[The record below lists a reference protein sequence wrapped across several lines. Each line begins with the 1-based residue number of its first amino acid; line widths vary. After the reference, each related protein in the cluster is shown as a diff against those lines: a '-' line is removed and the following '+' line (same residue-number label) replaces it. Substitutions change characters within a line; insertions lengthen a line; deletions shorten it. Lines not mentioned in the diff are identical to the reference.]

1 MRQIIIKNTKNIKQ
15 LEFSIP
21 SDNGVYLLV
30 GANGAGKTT
39 LLTCLDRICNPYAF
53 ATNFTSA
60 NNIDSIDQYSASSIE
75 YITEHAHIKFR
86 KGTQRWACT
95 PRTNSSPL
103 LKREFGF
110 ENTIFIK
117 ADSKRID
124 VPQEE
129 IRSGNL
135 IDVESTI
142 IESLNKIFET
152 SKYNN
157 LKRLRNVNGRG
168 RNSTY
173 FYILKDGR
181 KYYSEKRFSTGEL
194 AIIRLVERLQTT
206 MPNSL
211 FLLDEAEMAL
221 HPRIQK
227 NLLDYLNEKAA
238 EKELMI
244 IISTHSI
251 TMIKSTHRNNIML
264 MENDTNS
271 GNTVISTPCY
281 PAKAIGSVDFESNII
296 FDAIFFV
303 EDDMARNVLKA
314 MIAKY
319 ANINPLI
326 KSMIYCIVPV
336 GGYEQTALLAKNTR
350 YQLFERSR
358 VYALL
363 DDDVFTEAIHKN
375 QKFAQLYE
383 QNSNF
388 IYSLKCTPESWLI
401 EHLEN
406 QDANLISC
414 IRSNYHCEVSTI
426 LTDGR
431 YTACNAQS
439 PRKLCKQ
446 KMDVVLKILGE
457 RCGNSQESIL
467 NSFVNLL
474 IEQEMDIGTIQ
485 SVLIPLLKY

>member
-1 MRQIIIKNTKNIKQ
+1 MRRIIIKNTKNIKQ
-15 LEFSIP
+15 LTFDIP
-21 SDNGVYLLV
+21 NDNGVYLLV

-60 NNIDSIDQYSASSIE
+60 NNTNNIDQYSDSSIE

-86 KGTQRWACT
+86 KGTRRWTCT

-135 IDVESTI
+135 VDVESTI

-152 SKYNN
+152 TKYNN

-206 MPNSL
+206 MSNSL

-227 NLLDYLNEKAA
+227 NLLDYLNEKAT
-238 EKELMI
+238 EKGL
-244 IISTHSI
+244 TI
-251 TMIKSTHRNNIML
+251 T
-264 MENDTNS
+264 
-271 GNTVISTPCY
+271 
-281 PAKAIGSVDFESNII
+281 
-296 FDAIFFV
+296 
-303 EDDMARNVLKA
+303 
-314 MIAKY
+314 
-319 ANINPLI
+319 
-326 KSMIYCIVPV
+326 
-336 GGYEQTALLAKNTR
+336 
-350 YQLFERSR
+350 SR
-358 VYALL
+358 H
-363 DDDVFTEAIHKN
+363 IP
-375 QKFAQLYE
+375 
-383 QNSNF
+383 
-388 IYSLKCTPESWLI
+388 SL
-401 EHLEN
+401 
-406 QDANLISC
+406 
-414 IRSNYHCEVSTI
+414 
-426 LTDGR
+426 
-431 YTACNAQS
+431 
-439 PRKLCKQ
+439 
-446 KMDVVLKILGE
+446 
-457 RCGNSQESIL
+457 
-467 NSFVNLL
+467 
-474 IEQEMDIGTIQ
+474 
-485 SVLIPLLKY
+485 

>member
-1 MRQIIIKNTKNIKQ
+1 MRQIKIEKTKNIEK
-15 LEFSIP
+15 LTFDIP
-21 SDNGVYLLV
+21 SNNGVYLLV

-53 ATNFTSA
+53 ATSFTSA
-60 NNIDSIDQYSASSIE
+60 KNANNIDQYSASSIE

-86 KGTQRWACT
+86 KGTRRWACT
-95 PRTNSSPL
+95 PRTNSSSL

-124 VPQEE
+124 VPQDE

-135 IDVESTI
+135 VDVESNI
-142 IESLNKIFET
+142 IESLNVIFET
-152 SKYNN
+152 TKYNN

-173 FYILKDGR
+173 FYVLKDGR

-194 AIIRLVERLQTT
+194 AIIRLVERLLTT
-206 MPNSL
+206 SPNSL
-211 FLLDEAEMAL
+211 ILLDEAEMAL

-227 NLLDYLNEKAA
+227 NLLDYLKEKVA
-238 EKELMI
+238 ERDLMI
-244 IISTHSI
+244 IIATHSV

-264 MENDTNS
+264 MENDSSN
-271 GNTVISTPCY
+271 NTIISTPCY

-296 FDAIFFV
+296 FDTIFFV
-303 EDDMARNVLKA
+303 EDDMARLVLKA
-314 MIAKY
+314 MLAKY
-319 ANINPLI
+319 ADINTNI
-326 KSMIYCIVPV
+326 KSMMYCIIPV
-336 GGYEQTALLAKNTR
+336 GGYVQTALLAKNTR
-350 YQLFERSR
+350 HQLFDRSK

-363 DDDVFTEAIHKN
+363 DDDVFTEAIHN
-375 QKFAQLYE
+375 NTKFAQIYE
-383 QNSNF
+383 QNRDF

-406 QDANLISC
+406 RDANLASC
-414 IRSNYHCEVSTI
+414 IRSNYRCEINTI
-426 LTDGR
+426 ITDER
-431 YTACNAQS
+431 YTACCSQS

-446 KMDVVLKILGE
+446 KMDIVLKVLEE

-467 NSFVNLL
+467 YSFVNLL
-474 IEQEMDIGTIQ
+474 IEHEMSDGLIQ
-485 SVLIPLLKY
+485 STLAPLLRY

>member
-15 LEFSIP
+15 LTFDIP
-21 SDNGVYLLV
+21 NDNGVYLLV

-60 NNIDSIDQYSASSIE
+60 NNTNNIDQYSDSSIE
-75 YITEHAHIKFR
+75 YITEDAHIKFR
-86 KGTQRWACT
+86 KGTRRWACT

-135 IDVESTI
+135 VDVENTI

-152 SKYNN
+152 TKYSN

-194 AIIRLVERLQTT
+194 AIIRLVERLHTT
-206 MPNSL
+206 ASNSL

-227 NLLDYLNEKAA
+227 NLLDYLNEKAT
-238 EKELMI
+238 EKGLMI

-251 TMIKSTHRNNIML
+251 TMIKSTHRNQIML
-264 MENDTNS
+264 MENDAS
-271 GNTVISTPCY
+271 ENTVISTPCY
-281 PAKAIGSVDFESNII
+281 PAKAIGYVDFESNII
-296 FDAIFFV
+296 FDTIFFV
-303 EDDMARNVLKA
+303 EDDMARLVLKA

-319 ANINPLI
+319 ANINTLI
-326 KSMIYCIVPV
+326 KSMMYCIIPV

-350 YQLFERSR
+350 HQLFERSK

-363 DDDVFTEAIHKN
+363 DDDVFTEAIHNN

-383 QNSNF
+383 QNRDLIF
-388 IYSLKCTPESWLI
+388 SLKCTPESWLI
-401 EHLEN
+401 EHFEN
-406 QDANLISC
+406 REANLTSC
-414 IRSNYHCEVSTI
+414 IRNNYHCEINTI
-426 LTDGR
+426 LTDNR
-431 YTACNAQS
+431 YTSCNAQS

-446 KMDVVLKILGE
+446 KMDVVLKILEE
-457 RCGNSQESIL
+457 RCGDSQESIL
-467 NSFVNLL
+467 NSFVDLL
-474 IEQEMDIGTIQ
+474 IEQEMDNGTIQ
-485 SVLIPLLKY
+485 SVLAPLLRY